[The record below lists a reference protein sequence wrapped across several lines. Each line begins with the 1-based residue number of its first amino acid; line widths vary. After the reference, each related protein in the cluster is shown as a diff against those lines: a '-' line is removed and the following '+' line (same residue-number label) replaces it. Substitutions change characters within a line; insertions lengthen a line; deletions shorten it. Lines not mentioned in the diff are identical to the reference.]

1 MVQGENEIFRDMKL
15 KDLIL
20 TGVALAFTVMVSAQE
35 KEKKTP
41 EQRAET
47 MTTKMAEKFEL
58 EGEKKEKLEKVNLE
72 FTQSLE
78 KVKNDKSLSK
88 EQKKEKVK
96 AIMDKRHTDLAD
108 VLTAEQLEELKKV
121 EKEKMEKKQQMVEKR
136 KKERQVS
143 PADHAKKKSDH
154 LKQELSL
161 SDDQYTKVYDLTLK
175 VSEKIDVI
183 KKDDT
188 MDQEKKKKFIQGN
201 MKDYRNEMKQIL
213 TGEQFER
220 FKAMGKERKEH
231 MPPKGK

>member
-15 KDLIL
+15 KNLIL

-78 KVKNDKSLSK
+78 KVKKDKSLSK
-88 EQKKEKVK
+88 EDKQAKVK
-96 AIMDKRHTDLAD
+96 SIMEKRHADLAD
-108 VLTAEQLEELKKV
+108 VLSAEQLEELKKV
-121 EKEKMEKKQQMVEKR
+121 EKEKMQKKQQMVEKR
-136 KKERQVS
+136 RKERQMS
-143 PADHAKKKSDH
+143 PEDHAKNKSEH
-154 LKQELSL
+154 LKQELGL
-161 SDDQYTKVYDLTLK
+161 SEDQYTKVYDLTLK
-175 VSEKIDVI
+175 VAEKIDVI

-201 MKDYRNEMKQIL
+201 MKDYRTEMKKIL
-213 TGEQFER
+213 TPEQFEK
-220 FKAMGKERKEH
+220 FEAMGKERKEH